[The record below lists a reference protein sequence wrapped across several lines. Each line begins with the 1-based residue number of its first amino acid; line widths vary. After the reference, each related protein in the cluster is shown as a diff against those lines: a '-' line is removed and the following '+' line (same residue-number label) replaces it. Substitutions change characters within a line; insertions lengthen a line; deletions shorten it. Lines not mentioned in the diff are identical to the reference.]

1 MIKALIID
9 DEPKCISLIQHILEK
24 NCKNIK
30 VSGNADSFETAYHLI
45 QEQQPDLL
53 FLDVEMPYGS
63 GLELLERF
71 PVHDFEVIFIT
82 AYDRFALPALKA
94 EALDYILKPFTE
106 NDLVNSVRKA
116 EQKIRDKRIVKS
128 KDIISER
135 NLTGKRIALPTMEG
149 LVFINMEEII
159 RCEASGSYT
168 TFHLLQNRQILV
180 SKNLSDYTEM
190 LEPFDF
196 FRIHASHLINIRFV
210 RKYIK
215 GRGGYV
221 VLEDGTTIDVSARK
235 KLEFIDN
242 LFK

>member
-9 DEPKCISLIQHILEK
+9 DEPKCISLIQTILEK
-24 NCKNIK
+24 NCKSIK
-30 VSGNADSFETAYHLI
+30 VSGSADSFETAYHLI

-106 NDLVNSVRKA
+106 NDLVNSVKKA
-116 EQKIRDKRIVKS
+116 EQRIKDKRIVRS

-135 NLTGKRIALPTMEG
+135 NLAGKRIALPTMEG
-149 LVFINMEEII
+149 LVFINMEDII

-168 TFHLLQNRQILV
+168 TFHLLHDRKILV

>member
-1 MIKALIID
+1 
-9 DEPKCISLIQHILEK
+9 
-24 NCKNIK
+24 
-30 VSGNADSFETAYHLI
+30 
-45 QEQQPDLL
+45 
-53 FLDVEMPYGS
+53 
-63 GLELLERF
+63 
-71 PVHDFEVIFIT
+71 
-82 AYDRFALPALKA
+82 
-94 EALDYILKPFTE
+94 
-106 NDLVNSVRKA
+106 
-116 EQKIRDKRIVKS
+116 
-128 KDIISER
+128 
-135 NLTGKRIALPTMEG
+135 
-149 LVFINMEEII
+149 
-159 RCEASGSYT
+159 
-168 TFHLLQNRQILV
+168 V